1 MSMTSETM
9 TPLSKSL
16 FSFAREAD
24 RLNTELRTHVM
35 PEKLTDDDRALIA
48 ANSELRDYLS
58 LIARRA
64 EGVASR
70 LNVAAEHKS
79 VPKSNSKK

>member
-1 MSMTSETM
+1 MTAETM
-9 TPLSKSL
+9 TPLSKAL

-24 RLNTELRTHVM
+24 RLNTELRTLPM
-35 PEKLTDDDRALIA
+35 PEKLTEDNRALIA

-64 EGVASR
+64 ENVASR
-70 LNVAAEHKS
+70 LNVAAEQKPG
-79 VPKSNSKK
+79 PKFNSKK